1 MESLEESDHHVYKLE
16 FSSSKDTTATWN
28 GVFGFTKENGI
39 TEPLKELLEVQKQI
53 DNVRQ
58 LREIL
63 NLQSSIQLS
72 PTEYHIVH
80 LELRLLWKV
89 GASVFDLAGSKW
101 VRQTAFSILETYFPD
116 ACRSSPSKWRP
127 QDFYENVHIPSAT
140 SPLLSQSQNA
150 TLGIN
155 LYPFQQRA
163 VQWLLSREGVSAD
176 NIANDSLRG
185 DKFNNVPISFKET
198 IDAAARPCVV
208 SHLLGTILLDLSN
221 ALRYEVRGGI
231 LAEEMG
237 LGKTVELIALICLHK
252 RDEYPEFQ
260 ELRNRLIGS
269 FPVISGST
277 LIITP
282 PSILYQWKT
291 EIAAHAPHLRVHHY
305 QGVSSRYYNDE
316 DLNNLV
322 QDLLQYDIV
331 LSTYNVLAR
340 EIWYA
345 TPIPNRS
352 LRHEKKFKQRRSPLV
367 QINWWRVCLD
377 EAQMVEGGV
386 SNAAIVARS
395 IPRHNAWA
403 ITGTPL
409 RRDHRDIFGLF
420 LFLRLEP
427 YAGSSKIWE
436 RMITELKGKPTFLGL
451 RLYLFKTNSK

>member
-1 MESLEESDHHVYKLE
+1 MIKVILEDFEESNHNVSKLD
-16 FSSSKDTTATWN
+16 FSTSKDTTAKWSIIFSFKN
-28 GVFGFTKENGI
+28 ENGI
-39 TEPLKELLEVQKQI
+39 IKPLKELLEVQKQI
-53 DNVRQ
+53 ENARQ

-63 NLQSSIQLS
+63 YLQSSIQLS
-72 PTEYHIVH
+72 PTERHTLHFEV
-80 LELRLLWKV
+80 RLLWRV
-89 GASVFDLAGSKW
+89 GVSVLDLAGSKW
-101 VRQTAFSILETYFPD
+101 VQKTAFSILETYFPD

-127 QDFYENVHIPSAT
+127 QDFYENVHVPNAN
-140 SPLLSQSQNA
+140 SPLLSKSQNA
-150 TLGIN
+150 KLGIN

-163 VQWLLSREGVSAD
+163 VNWLLLREGAVFD
-176 NIANDSLRG
+176 NIGNDSPQD
-185 DKFNNVPISFKET
+185 DKSHNIQVNYKDIT
-198 IDAAARPCVV
+198 DAAGMRCMV
-208 SHLLGTILLDLSN
+208 SPLLGTILLDCSHTLTH
-221 ALRYEVRGGI
+221 EVRGGI

-237 LGKTVELIALICLHK
+237 LGKTVELIALVCLHR
-252 RDEYPEFQ
+252 RDESAEFQ
-260 ELRNRLIGS
+260 SLQDFRIEYL
-269 FPVISGST
+269 PVPSGCT

-282 PSILYQWKT
+282 PSILHQWKT
-291 EIAAHAPHLRVHHY
+291 EIATHAPHLKVHHY
-305 QGVSSRYYNDE
+305 QGISSRYYNNE
-316 DLNNLV
+316 ELSYLV
-322 QDLLQYDIV
+322 EDLLQYDVV

-345 TPIPNRS
+345 TPIPSRS

-427 YAGSSKIWE
+427 YAGSWKLWE
-436 RMITELKGKPTFLGL
+436 RMVMELKGKLQSLIFWA
-451 RLYLFKTNSK
+451 YFF

>member
-1 MESLEESDHHVYKLE
+1 MNRSTRSTSPIKLTLEGYEKSDRNEYKLN
-16 FSSSKDTTATWN
+16 FSKSEDTTAVWSS
-28 GVFGFTKENGI
+28 VFSFTKENGI
-39 TEPLKELLEVQKQI
+39 TKPLEELIELQKQLE
-53 DNVRQ
+53 NVRQ

-72 PTEYHIVH
+72 LTERHILNFEV
-80 LELRLLWKV
+80 RLLWKV
-89 GASVFDLAGSKW
+89 GVSVVDLGGSKW
-101 VRQTAFSILETYFPD
+101 VQKTAFSILETSFPD
-116 ACRSSPSKWRP
+116 ACLSSPSKWRP
-127 QDFYENVHIPSAT
+127 QDFYENVYVPSAN

-150 TLGIN
+150 KLGID

-163 VQWLLSREGVSAD
+163 AKWLLLREGVATD
-176 NIANDSLRG
+176 NVGSDFTQDASVGNIHD
-185 DKFNNVPISFKET
+185 SFKDT
-198 IDAAARPCVV
+198 TDAVGRRCVV
-208 SHLLGTILLDLSN
+208 SYLLGTVLLDPSDTLKH
-221 ALRYEVRGGI
+221 EVRGGI

-237 LGKTVELIALICLHK
+237 LGKTVELIALVCLHR

-260 ELRNRLIGS
+260 DLQDFGIESL
-269 FPVISGST
+269 PVPSRCT

-282 PSILYQWKT
+282 PSILHQWKT
-291 EIAAHAPHLRVHHY
+291 EIATHAPQLRVHHY
-305 QGVSSRYYNDE
+305 QGISSRYYDDRE
-316 DLNNLV
+316 LSNLV
-322 QDLLQYDIV
+322 EDLLQYDIV

-345 TPIPNRS
+345 KPLPKRS

-386 SNAAIVARS
+386 SNAAVVARS
-395 IPRHNAWA
+395 IPRRNAWA

-427 YAGSSKIWE
+427 YAGSWKLWE
-436 RMITELKGKPTFLGL
+436 RMIMELKGK
-451 RLYLFKTNSK
+451 S